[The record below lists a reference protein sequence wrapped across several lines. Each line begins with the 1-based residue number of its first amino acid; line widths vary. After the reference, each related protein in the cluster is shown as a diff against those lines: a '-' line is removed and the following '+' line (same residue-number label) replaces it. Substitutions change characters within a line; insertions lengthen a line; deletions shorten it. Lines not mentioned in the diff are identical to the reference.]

1 MVRLASI
8 EHNGKTKLVAQLS
21 IGGYCDLTSVA
32 DNARE
37 FFVVGG
43 LERAKE
49 LIALASSSPT
59 SSLNYIPADDCCRL
73 LAPIDGSLVGK
84 FLCIGMNYKVR

>member
-8 EHNGKTKLVAQLS
+8 QHNGRTKLVAQLS

-32 DNARE
+32 PNVRE
-37 FFVVGG
+37 FFLVGG
-43 LERAKE
+43 LERATE
-49 LIALASSSPT
+49 LIDQASSSPT
-59 SSLNYIPADDCCRL
+59 CSLNYIPADDCCRL
-73 LAPIDGSLVGK
+73 LAPINGSLVGK